1 MMKTSIEW
9 VRKVGP
15 TGGKKNSKGVYF
27 VKNVLYTALLWGG
40 RWENVCVCVC
50 VVGGGG
56 GNLGTTYLIPS
67 ALYCYSPV
75 KHKIKIKKDFFLK

>member
-1 MMKTSIEW
+1 MFYTQLCCG
-9 VRKVGP
+9 VGDE
-15 TGGKKNSKGVYF
+15 
-27 VKNVLYTALLWGG
+27 
-40 RWENVCVCVC
+40 RMCVCVC

-75 KHKIKIKKDFFLK
+75 KHKIKIKKDFF